1 MADLCVLWPAP
12 KEKSHEMTYQS
23 AHVTQERQRTV
34 EGGEGGTL
42 CVGKIKTHNEPS
54 YEMVGRRATE
64 TIFIIN
70 FARAKHG
77 CP

>member
-1 MADLCVLWPAP
+1 MAVNL
-12 KEKSHEMTYQS
+12 QS

-34 EGGEGGTL
+34 EGGEGGIL
-42 CVGKIKTHNEPS
+42 CAGKIKTHNEPN

-70 FARAKHG
+70 FARAGHG